1 MLKHEKRIYSIDS
14 GVECML
20 TANIPTLSGGAINE
34 CTVLKGTRV
43 HEICLQNRL
52 PCINLTQSV

>member
-1 MLKHEKRIYSIDS
+1 MI
-14 GVECML
+14 

-52 PCINLTQSV
+52 PCINLTQSVRVFVFS